1 MAQTFNGATL
11 EWTITTPAGTEGGDP
26 TNTIYK
32 FNVRDFSEAGNDRA
46 AIDVTTAASTRRQ
59 VVYGFAEATEFTFEC
74 VYDMDNDQVGTSPAI
89 TRTVLEGFLLGAVGS
104 LSLRFVNNGTV
115 NNDTF
120 GGARSAVV
128 KGFTFSGEVDGV
140 IVYSITF
147 GILH

>member
-1 MAQTFNGATL
+1 MAQTFNGASLTF
-11 EWTITTPAGTEGGDP
+11 TDASSTAVA
-26 TNTIYK
+26 YK

-46 AIDVTTAASTRRQ
+46 AIDVTTAASSRRQ

-74 VYDMDNDQVGTSPAI
+74 VYDQDEDQVGDSPAI
-89 TRTVLEGFLLGAVGS
+89 TRTILEGLLVQKTGTLAITFVDDGVAGA
-104 LSLRFVNNGTV
+104 
-115 NNDTF
+115 DTF
-120 GGARSAVV
+120 GGNRTAVV

>member
-11 EWTITTPAGTEGGDP
+11 TFTDDSSTPVA
-26 TNTIYK
+26 YK

-74 VYDMDNDQVGTSPAI
+74 VYDQDADQLGTSPAI
-89 TRTVLEGFLLGAVGS
+89 TRTILEGLLVQKTGS
-104 LSLRFVNNGTV
+104 LALKFVDDGV
-115 NNDTF
+115 ADADTF
-120 GGARSAVV
+120 GGDRNAVV

>member
-1 MAQTFNGATL
+1 MAQTFNGATV
-11 EWTITTPAGTEGGDP
+11 TFTDSGSTVYA
-26 TNTIYK
+26 

-74 VYDMDNDQVGTSPAI
+74 VYDQDPNQVGTSTAI
-89 TRTVLEGFLLGAVGS
+89 TRAALEGLLVQKAGVLAIKFIDDNVS
-104 LSLRFVNNGTV
+104 PPD
-115 NNDTF
+115 DTF
-120 GGARSAVV
+120 GGNRNAVV

>member
-11 EWTITTPAGTEGGDP
+11 TFTDDSSTQVD
-26 TNTIYK
+26 YK

-74 VYDMDNDQVGTSPAI
+74 VYDQDEDQIGGDSPAI
-89 TRTVLEGFLLGAVGS
+89 TRTILEGLLLQKTGTLAIAFVDDGVAGA
-104 LSLRFVNNGTV
+104 
-115 NNDTF
+115 DTF
-120 GGARSAVV
+120 GGNRTAVV

>member
-11 EWTITTPAGTEGGDP
+11 TFTDATATTAL
-26 TNTIYK
+26 IYE

-46 AIDVTTAASTRRQ
+46 AIDITTAGSTRRQ

-74 VYDMDNDQVGTSPAI
+74 VYDQDANQVGETSLAI
-89 TRTVLEGFLLGAVGS
+89 TRTILEGLLLQNAGTLAIA
-104 LSLRFVNNGTV
+104 FVDDNAATPL
-115 NNDTF
+115 DTF
-120 GGARSAVV
+120 GGTRNAVV

-147 GILH
+147 GILF

>member
-11 EWTITTPAGTEGGDP
+11 TFTDDSSTAID
-26 TNTIYK
+26 YK

-74 VYDMDNDQVGTSPAI
+74 VYDQDADQIGGDSPAI
-89 TRTVLEGFLLGAVGS
+89 TRTILEGLLLQKTGS
-104 LSLRFVNNGTV
+104 LALSFVDDGV
-115 NNDTF
+115 VDADTF
-120 GGARSAVV
+120 GGARTAVV

>member
-11 EWTITTPAGTEGGDP
+11 TFTDDSSTAVA
-26 TNTIYK
+26 YK

-74 VYDMDNDQVGTSPAI
+74 VYDQDADQVGTSPAI
-89 TRTVLEGFLLGAVGS
+89 TRTILEGLLVQKDGTLAIT
-104 LSLRFVNNGTV
+104 FVDDGV
-115 NNDTF
+115 AGDDAF
-120 GGARSAVV
+120 GGNRTAVV

>member
-11 EWTITTPAGTEGGDP
+11 TFTDESSTPVA
-26 TNTIYK
+26 YK

-74 VYDMDNDQVGTSPAI
+74 VYDQDADQVGTSPAI
-89 TRTVLEGFLLGAVGS
+89 TRTILEGLLVQKTGTLAIAFVDDGVAGA
-104 LSLRFVNNGTV
+104 
-115 NNDTF
+115 DTF
-120 GGARSAVV
+120 GGDRTAVV

>member
-11 EWTITTPAGTEGGDP
+11 TFTNSPATGSPVSYE
-26 TNTIYK
+26 

-74 VYDMDNDQVGTSPAI
+74 VYDQDAGQIGGDSPAI
-89 TRTVLEGFLLGAVGS
+89 TRQILESLLVESTGTLAITFVDDGAAGA
-104 LSLRFVNNGTV
+104 
-115 NNDTF
+115 DTF
-120 GGARSAVV
+120 PDAAGSATRTAVV

-140 IVYSITF
+140 IIYSITF

>member
-1 MAQTFNGATL
+1 MAQTFNGATV
-11 EWTITTPAGTEGGDP
+11 TFTDSGSVVYA
-26 TNTIYK
+26 

-74 VYDMDNDQVGTSPAI
+74 VYDIDANQVGTSPAI
-89 TRTVLEGFLLGAVGS
+89 TRPVLEALLLENSGKLNIS
-104 LSLRFVNNGTV
+104 FVNNSESTPEA
-115 NNDTF
+115 DTF
-120 GGARSAVV
+120 GGERNAVV

>member
-11 EWTITTPAGTEGGDP
+11 TFTDDSATPVD
-26 TNTIYK
+26 YK

-59 VVYGFAEATEFTFEC
+59 VVYGYAEPSEFTFEC
-74 VYDMDNDQVGTSPAI
+74 VYDQNIDQVGTSPAI
-89 TRTVLEGFLLGAVGS
+89 TRTILEDLLVQKTGTLA
-104 LSLRFVNNGTV
+104 LSFVDGGEV
-115 NNDTF
+115 DADTF
-120 GGARSAVV
+120 GGDRTAVV

>member
-1 MAQTFNGATL
+1 MAQTFNGATV
-11 EWTITTPAGTEGGDP
+11 TFTDDTDTPVV
-26 TNTIYK
+26 YK

-74 VYDMDNDQVGTSPAI
+74 VYDQDANQVGETSPAI
-89 TRTVLEGFLLGAVGS
+89 TRAALEGLLLQKAGVLAIKFIDDNVS
-104 LSLRFVNNGTV
+104 PPD
-115 NNDTF
+115 DTF
-120 GGARSAVV
+120 GGNRNAVV

>member
-11 EWTITTPAGTEGGDP
+11 TFTSAESTE
-26 TNTIYK
+26 YK

-46 AIDVTTAASTRRQ
+46 AIDVTTSASTRRQ

-74 VYDMDNDQVGTSPAI
+74 VYDQDANQVGTSLAI
-89 TRTVLEGFLLGAVGS
+89 TRTVLEALL
-104 LSLRFVNNGTV
+104 LENTGTLAIAFIDD
-115 NNDTF
+115 NETPPPTDTF
-120 GGARSAVV
+120 GGDRNAVV

>member
-11 EWTITTPAGTEGGDP
+11 TFTDNSGTPVE
-26 TNTIYK
+26 YK

-74 VYDMDNDQVGTSPAI
+74 VYDQDADQVGTSPAI
-89 TRTVLEGFLLGAVGS
+89 TRTILEGLLVQKTGTLAISFVDDGVAGA
-104 LSLRFVNNGTV
+104 
-115 NNDTF
+115 DTF
-120 GGARSAVV
+120 GGDRTAVV

>member
-11 EWTITTPAGTEGGDP
+11 TFTDDSSTPVA
-26 TNTIYK
+26 YK

-74 VYDMDNDQVGTSPAI
+74 VYDQDADQVGGSSLAI
-89 TRTVLEGFLLGAVGS
+89 TRTVLEGLLVQKTGTLAIK
-104 LSLRFVNNGTV
+104 FVDDGV
-115 NNDTF
+115 VDADTF
-120 GGARSAVV
+120 GGDRNAVV

>member
-1 MAQTFNGATL
+1 MAQTFNGATV
-11 EWTITTPAGTEGGDP
+11 TFTDSGSVV
-26 TNTIYK
+26 YK

-46 AIDVTTAASTRRQ
+46 AIDVTTAVSTRRQ

-74 VYDMDNDQVGTSPAI
+74 VYDQDADQVGTSTAI
-89 TRTVLEGFLLGAVGS
+89 TRAALEGLL
-104 LSLRFVNNGTV
+104 LQNTGTLAIAFIDDNV
-115 NNDTF
+115 SPADDTF
-120 GGARSAVV
+120 GGNRNAVV

>member
-11 EWTITTPAGTEGGDP
+11 AFTDNSATPLT
-26 TNTIYK
+26 YQ

-46 AIDVTTAASTRRQ
+46 AIDVTTSASTRRQ

-74 VYDMDNDQVGTSPAI
+74 VYDKDANQVGDTSPAI
-89 TRTVLEGFLLGAVGS
+89 TRAVLEGLL
-104 LSLRFVNNGTV
+104 LQHTGTLAIAFI
-115 NNDTF
+115 DDSEDPPPTDDF
-120 GGARSAVV
+120 GGNRTAVV

>member
-1 MAQTFNGATL
+1 MAQTFNGATV
-11 EWTITTPAGTEGGDP
+11 TFTDSGSVVYA
-26 TNTIYK
+26 

-74 VYDMDNDQVGTSPAI
+74 VYDQDANQVGTSTAI
-89 TRTVLEGFLLGAVGS
+89 TRAALEGLL
-104 LSLRFVNNGTV
+104 LQNTGTLAIAFIDDNV
-115 NNDTF
+115 SPADDTF
-120 GGARSAVV
+120 GGNRTAVV

>member
-1 MAQTFNGATL
+1 MAQTFNGATV
-11 EWTITTPAGTEGGDP
+11 TFTDDTDTPVV
-26 TNTIYK
+26 YK

-74 VYDMDNDQVGTSPAI
+74 VYDQDANQVGTSTAI
-89 TRTVLEGFLLGAVGS
+89 TRAALEGLLLQKAGVLAIKFIDDNVS
-104 LSLRFVNNGTV
+104 PPD
-115 NNDTF
+115 DTF
-120 GGARSAVV
+120 GGNRNAVV

>member
-11 EWTITTPAGTEGGDP
+11 TFTNAAGDTPA
-26 TNTIYK
+26 YK

-46 AIDVTTAASTRRQ
+46 AIDITTSASTRRQ

-74 VYDMDNDQVGTSPAI
+74 VYDKDADQVGTSPAI
-89 TRTVLEGFLLGAVGS
+89 TRAVLEALL
-104 LSLRFVNNGTV
+104 LEHTGTLAIAFI
-115 NNDTF
+115 DDSETPPPTDDF
-120 GGARSAVV
+120 GGDRTAVV